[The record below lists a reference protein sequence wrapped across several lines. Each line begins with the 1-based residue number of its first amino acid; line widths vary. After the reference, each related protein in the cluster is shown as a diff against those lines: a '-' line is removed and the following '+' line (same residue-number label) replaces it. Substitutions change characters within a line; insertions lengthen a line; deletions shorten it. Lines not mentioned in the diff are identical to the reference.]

1 MKTIRLSHKA
11 ADYIRQESAYLKDR
25 SPAAARTFALAMKRA
40 RSLLQD
46 FPEAGNT
53 LHGLQ
58 IAGFRTLVVDNYL
71 IDYRADDETVDIVTI
86 RHGRMQQPMPD
97 IDDADTS
104 DDM

>member
-11 ADYIRQESAYLKDR
+11 ADYIRQQSAYLKDR
-25 SPAAARTFALAMKRA
+25 SPAAARAFARAVTRA
-40 RSLLQD
+40 RNLLQD

-53 LHGLQ
+53 WHGLQ
-58 IAGFRTLVVDNYL
+58 IAGFRTLVVDDYL
-71 IDYRADDETVDIVTI
+71 IEYRADDETVDIVTI